1 MLRKLHSTVMEKF
14 GTVDHGM
21 HKKVLAFFHVAY
33 FVPAKDLVCR
43 ETVSVLHDFF
53 TGSTLL
59 LIDKIADE
67 KIHRIGSAG
76 KIIKCLQD
84 LIVSVLIY
92 PVIAVHNFEIK
103 AGCVFDSCI
112 DCLSMAAVFLV
123 DGFYDS
129 WIFLCIVIRDL
140 GSTVAGA
147 IIYNDDLHFFSSD
160 QQGIDAF

>member
-1 MLRKLHSTVMEKF
+1 MEKF

-103 AGCVFDSCI
+103 SCCVFDSCVH
-112 DCLSMAAVFLV
+112 CLSMAAVFLM
-123 DGFYDS
+123 DGFYDG
-129 WIFLCIVIRDL
+129 WIFLGIIICNL
-140 GSTVAGA
+140 GSTVTGT
-147 IIYNDDLHFFSSD
+147 IIYNDDLYFLSSD